1 MRLFQLYIIA
11 WMLGLINLKKL
22 LIHFKIM
29 DSNYLELKLFLNL
42 SDAEVAE
49 VLENIEDLQ
58 HIETFR
64 ELKEEIIKKYESK
77 KALQELNFLDA
88 DLTETDEPF

>member
-1 MRLFQLYIIA
+1 
-11 WMLGLINLKKL
+11 
-22 LIHFKIM
+22 M

-64 ELKEEIIKKYESK
+64 ELKKEIIDKYELE
-77 KALQELNFLDA
+77 KATQELNKEDI
-88 DLTETDEPF
+88 DLIDYVYIDEAW

>member
-1 MRLFQLYIIA
+1 MNSLQ
-11 WMLGLINLKKL
+11 
-22 LIHFKIM
+22 
-29 DSNYLELKLFLNL
+29 LKLFLNL

-64 ELKEEIIKKYESK
+64 ELKKEIIDKYELE
-77 KALQELNFLDA
+77 KATQELRFLEA
-88 DLTETDEPF
+88 DLQ

>member
-1 MRLFQLYIIA
+1 
-11 WMLGLINLKKL
+11 
-22 LIHFKIM
+22 M

-64 ELKEEIIKKYESK
+64 ELKEEIIKKYELI
-77 KALQELNFLDA
+77 KATKELNFLVA
-88 DLTETDEPF
+88 DLTDTEEPF

>member
-1 MRLFQLYIIA
+1 MLRSSKILKPSFKKMSQQLN
-11 WMLGLINLKKL
+11 NLR
-22 LIHFKIM
+22 
-29 DSNYLELKLFLNL
+29 LKLFLNL

-64 ELKEEIIKKYESK
+64 ELKKEILLKYESQK
-77 KALQELNFLDA
+77 TLSL
-88 DLTETDEPF
+88 